1 VAADAEVEEDEDA
14 EGVTAADVE
23 SPVTVTVTVEGE
35 TEVLVEIPQAASS
48 SKVKGMFL
56 ASQSEVWRWMESR
69 YRDTF
74 VRYDYSP
81 TIARKLTWQDVGGT
95 LLGHAA
101 EVRFAV
107 LLLIAHACCVV
118 GAGSTRE
125 ATEEAAVLIGEGYIS
140 YCAFCGPILGISVG

>member
-35 TEVLVEIPQAASS
+35 AEVLVEIPQAASS
-48 SKVKGMFL
+48 SNVKGIFL

-74 VRYDYSP
+74 VSYDSSL
-81 TIARKLTWQDVGGT
+81 TIARKLTWQDGGAT

-101 EVRFAV
+101 EVCFAV

-125 ATEEAAVLIGEGYIS
+125 ATEEAAVLIARDTLVTVLFVGRY
-140 YCAFCGPILGISVG
+140 LGSR